1 MKLILS
7 EIGSNLAELSGLLAG
22 NVGGVVQVLV
32 NEILV
37 LDVDQ
42 RSEVDN
48 KGGEEKQ
55 APLGSDLD
63 EEVADEG
70 GEEGLKTLVLGSS

>member
-1 MKLILS
+1 
-7 EIGSNLAELSGLLAG
+7 
-22 NVGGVVQVLV
+22 VLV

>member
-1 MKLILS
+1 M
-7 EIGSNLAELSGLLAG
+7 
-22 NVGGVVQVLV
+22 LV

-63 EEVADEG
+63 EEVADDG
-70 GEEGLKTLVLGSS
+70 KDGTRDLYGNVPFGADYLSSVST